1 MYVRS
6 SGFYP
11 DTFGKCA
18 SCQARVSFS
27 SFISPDL
34 GTNNTERTMIF
45 YGLVESYRSIVEH
58 RRKFINLRDFDYD
71 TLYPDTLSILP
82 PASVDD
88 LWRKDYE
95 NMQKTM
101 IYGNSPSYEQLLKL
115 LAELQKEIK
124 MLPYQP

>member
-1 MYVRS
+1 
-6 SGFYP
+6 
-11 DTFGKCA
+11 
-18 SCQARVSFS
+18 
-27 SFISPDL
+27 
-34 GTNNTERTMIF
+34 MIF

>member
-1 MYVRS
+1 MSVP
-6 SGFYP
+6 P
-11 DTFGKCA
+11 D
-18 SCQARVSFS
+18 SIRIPLVSARVVRLAFLFLRSLAP
-27 SFISPDL
+27 IGHKQYWEDYD
-34 GTNNTERTMIF
+34 F

-71 TLYPDTLSILP
+71 MLYPATLSILP
-82 PASVDD
+82 PASVAD

-95 NMQKTM
+95 NMKKTM
-101 IYGNSPSYEQLLKL
+101 IYGNSPSYEQLLKR